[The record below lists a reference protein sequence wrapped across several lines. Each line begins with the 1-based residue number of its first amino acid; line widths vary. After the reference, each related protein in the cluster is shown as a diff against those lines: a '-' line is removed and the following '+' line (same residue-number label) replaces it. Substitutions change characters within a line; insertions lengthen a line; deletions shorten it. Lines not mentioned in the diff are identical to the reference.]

1 MIIYI
6 KELDKNDR
14 LDELE
19 KYPKFI
25 RKMMLGYLRSTNSF
39 ITTNIDEVNQKYL
52 LFSSNERTFNK
63 INKKIKKKKQETKRK
78 LQVVIS
84 EGLKKYSD
92 IITNAN
98 IIDGKNTYIN
108 HIEEVLE
115 YVIDD
120 VPLELTDVYVLSNSY
135 CNKNV
140 NIIKKISKKVKSI
153 NVITNEIRKYEVL
166 EELLLEEGIS
176 ITVSNNKK
184 KSLKKAKIIIDLD
197 FNNEEIKKYSIYRNA
212 CIINLTANIL
222 NEIRGFEG
230 MIINSIDVQLKDE
243 VYIYMKDNNL
253 LGNFKSIE
261 LYESYN
267 KDFEKIEITGLYG
280 NNGIIN
286 EKERLNVQNIL
297 TK

>member
-25 RKMMLGYLRSTNSF
+25 RKMILGYLRTTNSF

-84 EGLKKYSD
+84 EGLKKYND

-120 VPLELTDVYVLSNSY
+120 VPLELTDVYVLY
-135 CNKNV
+135 
-140 NIIKKISKKVKSI
+140 
-153 NVITNEIRKYEVL
+153 R
-166 EELLLEEGIS
+166 
-176 ITVSNNKK
+176 
-184 KSLKKAKIIIDLD
+184 
-197 FNNEEIKKYSIYRNA
+197 YS
-212 CIINLTANIL
+212 CWH
-222 NEIRGFEG
+222 
-230 MIINSIDVQLKDE
+230 
-243 VYIYMKDNNL
+243 
-253 LGNFKSIE
+253 
-261 LYESYN
+261 
-267 KDFEKIEITGLYG
+267 
-280 NNGIIN
+280 
-286 EKERLNVQNIL
+286 
-297 TK
+297 